1 MHFFYYFIYL
11 FIVKFISIN
20 SILFIFTSMAIV
32 LMIFFLLVVAM
43 DDLNFGVRDVTFEAN
58 VFNKYDT
65 FDRIVK

>member
-20 SILFIFTSMAIV
+20 SILFFFRSMAIV